1 MKWITKNTG
10 DGIAEIIKQQENEYN
25 RTGIKPTQIEM
36 SDLALT
42 ELFLQDTTQDRI
54 KISGIKN
61 IIRYEEQVRQLIHQV
76 TGMKLVIEKLEIPDS
91 LRTPE
96 YIEQERLLELSKNVF
111 NTWWLEGS
119 SDNFKVAIEELGA
132 LLGLM

>member
-42 ELFLQDTTQDRI
+42 ELFLQNTTQDRI
-54 KISGIKN
+54 KISGIRS
-61 IIRYEEQVRQLIHQV
+61 IRYEEQVRQLIHQV
-76 TGMKLVIEKLEIPDS
+76 TGMELVIEKLEILDS
-91 LRTPE
+91 LGTPE
-96 YIEQERLLELSKNVF
+96 YIEQRELLELSRNVF

-119 SDNFKVAIEELGA
+119 SDNFKVAIEKLGT

>member
-42 ELFLQDTTQDRI
+42 KLFLQDTTQDRI
-54 KISGIKN
+54 KISGIRN
-61 IIRYEEQVRQLIHQV
+61 IRYEEQVRQLIHQV
-76 TGMKLVIEKLEIPDS
+76 TGMELVIEKLEIPDS

-96 YIEQERLLELSKNVF
+96 YIEQRRLLELSRNVF

-119 SDNFKVAIEELGA
+119 SDNFKIAIEELGA